1 MTRTGAAAGTAH
13 LRLDEVDGGA
23 PRRLRDGQQRRIVLA
38 GEAIDYRLVRAR
50 RRTIGMEVDLTGLSV
65 RAPRWVTLSEIEAA
79 LTERAS
85 WIVKALAE
93 WRGRRRDVMPRE
105 WKSGAPI
112 LYRGRELA
120 LEVFPARR
128 TNIAPD
134 LFNLTVLH
142 PRAQDEAQVAE
153 LVGKWL
159 RDEAWKLVAPQVEA
173 YAVRITSA
181 SPTLRLSNARSEW
194 GSCNARGEIRLNWR
208 LVQLPPALAE
218 YVVAHEVAHLK
229 ELNHSPRFWALVE
242 SLMPGHAALRR
253 ELEDWT
259 ALLAA

>member
-1 MTRTGAAAGTAH
+1 MTAAHTAIAY
-13 LRLDEVDGGA
+13 LRLDEVAGRGDT
-23 PRRLRDGQQRRIVLA
+23 RRTRDGLVKRITLGTETV
-38 GEAIDYRLVRAR
+38 EYRLIRAR

-65 RAPRWVTLSEIEAA
+65 RAPKWVTLSEIEAA
-79 LTERAS
+79 LQERAA

-93 WRGRRRDVMPRE
+93 WRARRRDVMPRE

-128 TNIAPD
+128 VRIAPD
-134 LFNLTVLH
+134 LFHLTVLH
-142 PRAQDEAQVAE
+142 PHAQDEALVAE

-159 RDEAWKLVAPQVEA
+159 RDEAWTFVAPQVTT
-173 YAVRITSA
+173 YAGRLTRSA
-181 SPTLRLSNARSEW
+181 PTVRLSNARSEW

-208 LVQLPPALAE
+208 LVQLPPLLAE
-218 YVVAHEVAHLK
+218 YVVAHEVAHLV
-229 ELNHSPRFWALVE
+229 ELNHSSRFWALVE
-242 SLMPGHAALRR
+242 SLLPGHAALRR